1 MPARFDISFGNTK
14 VGQFELPGAGPEP
27 VRSTLQRRADAPL
40 RPGKAQ
46 EPADFGLFGDDSRQ
60 LDLVTLAN
68 TARKT

>member
-1 MPARFDISFGNTK
+1 MTARFD
-14 VGQFELPGAGPEP
+14 QMELVARDP

-68 TARKT
+68 TERKT